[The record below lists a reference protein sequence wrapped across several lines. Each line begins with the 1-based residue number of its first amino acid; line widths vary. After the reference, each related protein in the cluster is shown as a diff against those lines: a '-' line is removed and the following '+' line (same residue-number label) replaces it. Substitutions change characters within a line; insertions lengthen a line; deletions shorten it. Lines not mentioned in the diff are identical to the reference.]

1 MLWHGIFIEQ
11 RISPVVPEP
20 RYPVHV

>member
-11 RISPVVPEP
+11 RIAPKVPEP
-20 RYPVHV
+20 HYPVQV